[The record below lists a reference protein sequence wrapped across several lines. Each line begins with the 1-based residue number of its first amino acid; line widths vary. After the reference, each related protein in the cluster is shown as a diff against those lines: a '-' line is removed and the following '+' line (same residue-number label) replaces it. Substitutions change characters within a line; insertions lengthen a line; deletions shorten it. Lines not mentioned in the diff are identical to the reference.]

1 MPPTVRDRTQEFFAT
16 VDSFQQLG
24 HTSSPSR
31 SKTAIPSTAILSK
44 SSIEQSSRIRN
55 LANQIAENIDDVSQ
69 KIIQLEQLAKLTS
82 NFRDERPKIQ
92 SLMLTIKQDID
103 RLNMDLKTLQTFL
116 SQSFNEISSQHNC
129 IEHHKS
135 LLKVLQG
142 RYSNLAKS
150 FGSACE
156 ISTKHLQRQKKQREK
171 FGFGPNKK
179 KSFRKVP
186 MNRLQKS
193 MSMCKDKIISITIS
207 DYIYYDLFDI
217 LSHDVLYNKGL
228 LQITTMNIR
237 MRSFQTEEQPNLVR
251 AECILPFNAI
261 A

>member
-1 MPPTVRDRTQEFFAT
+1 MAPTVRDRTQEFFAT

-24 HTSSPSR
+24 STKSPKQTSISSAA
-31 SKTAIPSTAILSK
+31 TLSK
-44 SSIEQSSRIRN
+44 SSIEQSSRIGN
-55 LANQIAENIDDVSQ
+55 LANQIAENIDEVQQ
-69 KIIQLEQLAKLTS
+69 KIIQLEQIAKLTS

-92 SLMLTIKQDID
+92 SLMLNIKQDID

-116 SQSFNEISSQHNC
+116 SQSFNDINSSKHNC
-129 IEHHKS
+129 IEHHQS

-142 RYSNLAKS
+142 RYSNLAKA

-186 MNRLQKS
+186 MNRLQRS
-193 MSMCKDKIISITIS
+193 MSP
-207 DYIYYDLFDI
+207 FP
-217 LSHDVLYNKGL
+217 
-228 LQITTMNIR
+228 
-237 MRSFQTEEQPNLVR
+237 SFHSMPLK
-251 AECILPFNAI
+251 
-261 A
+261 